1 MPSLFRQKKKKKSLY
16 QSSQIHL
23 LAFRHYSQQQR
34 LPLLLSSQQESEKL
48 KNNCSL
54 YLSPTSN
61 IFFSLVKYI
70 ALSSHLYF
78 LSCCNPAFSG
88 LPFALCSKIY
98 YYLLYIMLSSLFCTP
113 LRFWHITCP
122 MCWMRTLPDPMVVNN
137 SVNRCRLMPGF
148 E

>member
-1 MPSLFRQKKKKKSLY
+1 MQSLFRKKNKRLY
-16 QSSQIHL
+16 YSSQIHL
-23 LAFRHYSQQQR
+23 LAFRHYSQQC
-34 LPLLLSSQQESEKL
+34 LLLLFSSQQESEKL

-54 YLSPTSN
+54 YFSPTSN

-78 LSCCNPAFSG
+78 PSCCNPAFSG
-88 LPFALCSKIY
+88 LPFALCFKIY
-98 YYLLYIMLSSLFCTP
+98 YYLLYILLSSLFCTP
-113 LRFWHITCP
+113 PHFWHITCP
-122 MCWMRTLPDPMVVNN
+122 VCRIRTLSDSMVINN